1 VQTAS
6 QLKACTAAKTAKGTG
21 SHTGLTK
28 MVKSVL
34 EGSDKT
40 RWAGL
45 HKKAAKNM
53 YWQGDKPTV
62 AAFLNEMVVG
72 HDEIEGIMKQYST
85 QKGAKKWAV
94 IANQCA
100 LLSSSA

>member
-1 VQTAS
+1 VYSSIVCLTPFFVAGVQTAS

-53 YWQGDKPTV
+53 Y
-62 AAFLNEMVVG
+62 
-72 HDEIEGIMKQYST
+72 
-85 QKGAKKWAV
+85 
-94 IANQCA
+94 
-100 LLSSSA
+100 